1 MLSARAARWLVFV
14 LIALA
19 SALDSYAAFS
29 APLFRTPGYAR
40 HPSHEGTTL
49 APAAPIVSD
58 DDDDSPG
65 SGDAPAP
72 LICEPLAPVIF
83 GQAEAWIAKARPA
96 GAIVQHPPCA
106 VPQTGP
112 PPTHTAA

>member
-49 APAAPIVSD
+49 ALAAPAVSD
-58 DDDDSPG
+58 DYDGDDSPG
-65 SGDAPAP
+65 SGDAPAS
-72 LICEPLAPVIF
+72 LICEPRAPVIF
-83 GQAEAWIAKARPA
+83 GQAEAWVAKARPA
-96 GAIVQHPPCA
+96 GAII
-106 VPQTGP
+106 
-112 PPTHTAA
+112 